1 MINARHLSFLAGLAV
16 TSVAVAAFVLQGSA
30 LTVASDRRGERVLP
44 GLADNA
50 NQITGLTVRKDA
62 DTLSMERR
70 DAGFVAADSGFPV
83 KTDAVRDLLASSLE
97 LTFEEGRTTDASR
110 YGDLGLADPGQP
122 NGGTEVALR
131 TASGDVADFIVG
143 NHDGTVGGP
152 VGGEFIR
159 LKDAPQ
165 TWLVRGNVRLP
176 SGRSDWFEAFDFGV
190 KRSEIH
196 KIEVSGGARD
206 AVTVTAVAD
215 KPGEFT
221 LENVPEKR
229 VEDTYKVSR
238 LTSPIES
245 FRFEDVRKATK
256 LPDDP
261 RRLVADVGD
270 GLRISL
276 TSAGEPSD
284 GWVQIGVEAMSDGA
298 RDKAKAIAAKADGF
312 DFRLPSTE
320 AEVLGWTNHELSN
333 EQKG

>member
-1 MINARHLSFLAGLAV
+1 MINARHLAFLAGLAV
-16 TSVAVAAFVLQGSA
+16 TSLAAASFVLRGSA

-44 GLADNA
+44 SLADNA
-50 NQITGLTVRKDA
+50 NQITGLTVRKGA

-70 DAGFVAADSGFPV
+70 DSGFVAADSGFPV
-83 KTDAVRDLLASSLE
+83 KTDAVRDLLASSIE
-97 LTFEEGRTTDASR
+97 LTFEEGRTSDANR

-131 TASGDVADFIVG
+131 TASSDVADFVVG

-152 VGGEFIR
+152 AGGEFIR
-159 LKDAPQ
+159 LKDASQ

-176 SGRSDWFEAFDFGV
+176 SGRSDWFEAFDLGV

-196 KIEVSGGARD
+196 KIEVSGGGRD
-206 AVTVTAVAD
+206 PVTVTAVAD
-215 KPGEFT
+215 KPGEFA

-256 LPDDP
+256 VADDP
-261 RRLVADVGD
+261 RRLVAEVGD
-270 GLRISL
+270 GLRITV
-276 TSAGEPSD
+276 TSAGESSD
-284 GWVQIGVEAMSDGA
+284 GWVQIAVEATGDGA
-298 RDKAKAIAAKADGF
+298 RDKAKAIAAKVEGF

-320 AEVLGWTNHELSN
+320 AEVFGWTNQELTN
-333 EQKG
+333 EQKS